1 MKGKLIPWLIVTT
14 LFFALPGHGREITD
28 MSGRK
33 VTVPENI
40 TKVFGITPPATYL
53 LYAVDPT
60 VICGLNFSLW
70 ESEKKYT
77 IPQYREL
84 PVIGGLVGQSRNLNR
99 EVLLQVNP
107 DFLLYW
113 VWNNS
118 AANAKFEASVAGLN
132 FPMVSVQLNSIQ
144 DYPDALEFMGD
155 VLGKK
160 KRGQLLSQYARETLH
175 QAEEFTRRLGN
186 GEKIRV
192 YYAEGPDG
200 LQTERSKSLHAE
212 LIPLAG
218 GVNVHQGEEADRYG
232 MEKVSMEQVLLYDPE
247 VILVR
252 EKSFFTRVYD
262 NPRWQ
267 NVRAVRNRQVYLIP
281 YIPFN
286 WFDRPPSYMR
296 LLGIKWLMHTLHPKL
311 YAVDM
316 VEETKRFYHLFLGV
330 ELNDQEA
337 REVLYP

>member
-1 MKGKLIPWLIVTT
+1 MKGKLIPWLIAAT
-14 LFFALPGHGREITD
+14 LLFAPPGHGREIFD

-33 VTVPENI
+33 VTIPEHI

-53 LYAVDPT
+53 LYAVNPS
-60 VICGLNFSLW
+60 VICGLNFPLW

-99 EVLLQVNP
+99 EVLLQVKP

-113 VWNNS
+113 AWNNS

-132 FPMVSVQLNSIQ
+132 FPMVAVRLDSIQ
-144 DYPDALEFMGD
+144 DYPDALEFIGD

-160 KRGQLLSQYARETLH
+160 ERGQLLSQYARETLR
-175 QAEEFTRRLGN
+175 QAKDFARRFGDA
-186 GEKIRV
+186 EKTRV

-200 LQTERSKSLHAE
+200 LQTERSESLHAE

-218 GVNVHQGEEADRYG
+218 GVNVHQGEESDRYG

-247 VILVR
+247 VILAR
-252 EKSFFTRVYD
+252 EKSFFTSVYD
-262 NPRWQ
+262 DPRWQ
-267 NVRAVRNRQVYLIP
+267 NVRAVRNGQVYLIP
-281 YIPFN
+281 HIPFN

-316 VEETKRFYHLFLGV
+316 VAQTKRFYRLFLGV
-330 ELNDQEA
+330 ELDDHGA